1 MTENKKNVI
10 IIGAGPAG
18 LTAGLEL
25 IRAGCQVI
33 ILEKDPQYV
42 GGISRTVQYKD
53 YRFDIGGHRFFS
65 KNDEIVDWWYQVMGD
80 DFLKRPR
87 VSRWLYQGKF
97 FNYPIQI
104 GEIIQKFGFGFA
116 FRIGISLIY
125 RQLFPVKP
133 VDNLEAWFING
144 FGDALAQP
152 FFIQYNQKLWGIPCS
167 QLSLDFASQRIKG
180 VSVWNTLTDSVRKM
194 FGKKTEVKSFIEE
207 FNYPKQGPGELWE
220 RVAGII
226 KEQGG
231 QILMGR
237 DVSRLHLEGNRIVAC
252 EAEHEG
258 KTEHYQA
265 DWFLSTMPYNELAKN
280 IYPNLSESVLY
291 AADQLKYRDFVTVAL
306 VIDKPFISKDTWV
319 YTHDEGLK
327 PIRFQ
332 NFRNWSPYMVP
343 NEHQTVIGLEYTCTF
358 GDDFWSM
365 SDEDLL
371 EQGIHDFLHLGFAQR
386 EDISDGSV
394 VKLRNVYP
402 VYQVGYQDHVQ
413 TIRQSIDP
421 ITNLL
426 PFGRGGIHRYNNT
439 DHSMMT
445 AMLTVKNLV
454 AGERL
459 YDVFLVNQ
467 DAAYHEEEQVETTG

>member
-1 MTENKKNVI
+1 MPENKQNVI

-237 DVSRLHLEGNRIVAC
+237 DVSRLHLEGKRIVAC

-280 IYPNLSESVLY
+280 IYPNLSESVLN

-426 PFGRGGIHRYNNT
+426 PCGRGGIHRYNNT